1 VSARLRFFEYLGDF
15 QRWQEAHKQFERARE
30 LDPLSIEISFLSA
43 AESFF
48 ARDFD
53 RAIEQLQKT
62 ISMESSNALAYHLL
76 GAVFY
81 QKKMPAEVFTTHEKA
96 NSLEGTFSDAE
107 MADMRNAYETA
118 GLSAYFRKENEL
130 RQKRL
135 AQGKYQSPLEI
146 ALNYAF
152 AGADS
157 ETLDWL
163 ERAVD
168 EHTPWL
174 PELKIDPMWD
184 AVRSQPRFVALLK
197 KIGLEK

>member
-1 VSARLRFFEYLGDF
+1 
-15 QRWQEAHKQFERARE
+15 
-30 LDPLSIEISFLSA
+30 
-43 AESFF
+43 
-48 ARDFD
+48 
-53 RAIEQLQKT
+53 
-62 ISMESSNALAYHLL
+62 LAYQLL

-81 QKKMPAEVFTTHEKA
+81 QKKMPAQAFTAHEKA
-96 NSLEGTFSDAE
+96 DSLEGIFSDAE
-107 MADMRNAYETA
+107 MAEMQKAYETA

-135 AQGKYQSPLEI
+135 AEGRYQSPLNI

-152 AGADS
+152 AGDDSKTLDWLERAVDEHTPWLPLAEGRYQSPLNIALNYAFAGDDS

-184 AVRSQPRFVALLK
+184 AVRAQPRFVALLK

>member
-1 VSARLRFFEYLGDF
+1 
-15 QRWQEAHKQFERARE
+15 
-30 LDPLSIEISFLSA
+30 
-43 AESFF
+43 
-48 ARDFD
+48 
-53 RAIEQLQKT
+53 
-62 ISMESSNALAYHLL
+62 
-76 GAVFY
+76 
-81 QKKMPAEVFTTHEKA
+81 
-96 NSLEGTFSDAE
+96 
-107 MADMRNAYETA
+107 MRNTYETA

-135 AQGKYQSPLEI
+135 AEGKYQSPLNI

-152 AGADS
+152 AGDDS
-157 ETLDWL
+157 EALDWL

-174 PELKIDPMWD
+174 PELNIDPMWD

>member
-1 VSARLRFFEYLGDF
+1 MEGIFGD
-15 QRWQEAHKQFERARE
+15 A
-30 LDPLSIEISFLSA
+30 
-43 AESFF
+43 
-48 ARDFD
+48 
-53 RAIEQLQKT
+53 
-62 ISMESSNALAYHLL
+62 
-76 GAVFY
+76 
-81 QKKMPAEVFTTHEKA
+81 KM
-96 NSLEGTFSDAE
+96 AE
-107 MADMRNAYETA
+107 MRKTYETA

-135 AQGKYQSPLEI
+135 AEGKYQAPLKI

-152 AGADS
+152 AGDDS

-168 EHTPWL
+168 ERTPWL

-197 KIGLEK
+197 KK